1 MIIIVCC
8 IFRKL
13 RIWSHLLK
21 KSLMGN
27 FIFCAVIII
36 RITSKR
42 WPIGTTNCLSLS
54 DHFVGLAL
62 KGLISCIDKIKFY
75 LGLIKLRI
83 AFLNSRNHSV
93 FLISS
98 MSLAHFLTVHGSKH
112 DKYFRSCWKFL
123 YPFVLLTWFECF
135 LYQSNSSTTVDMKV
149 EDLW

>member
-42 WPIGTTNCLSLS
+42 WSIGTTNCLSLS

-98 MSLAHFLTVHGSKH
+98 MSSAHFLTIHGNKH
-112 DKYFRSCWKFL
+112 DSNI
-123 YPFVLLTWFECF
+123 FVRAESFYILLF
-135 LYQSNSSTTVDMKV
+135 Y
-149 EDLW
+149 

>member
-1 MIIIVCC
+1 MNTNILEDFQIC
-8 IFRKL
+8 I
-13 RIWSHLLK
+13 SVP
-21 KSLMGN
+21 LMGN

-83 AFLNSRNHSV
+83 AFLNSRNYSV

-98 MSLAHFLTVHGSKH
+98 MSLAHSLTVHGNKDDSNILVCAE
-112 DKYFRSCWKFL
+112 SCCIILF
-123 YPFVLLTWFECF
+123 
-135 LYQSNSSTTVDMKV
+135 
-149 EDLW
+149 